1 VDRQVAVILVA
12 AEAVVVIKSIGDPP
26 VVDFGLAKDWV
37 DPPMP
42 APVAMI
48 SSKLLKDKTSNF
60 VLKYENEVSKA
71 YQAWKVAEANL
82 ATARDMQHE
91 IEKILK

>member
-1 VDRQVAVILVA
+1 MDRQVAVILVV
-12 AEAVVVIKSIGDPP
+12 AEEEAVIKSIDGPP
-26 VVDFGLAKDWV
+26 VDFGLAKDWV
-37 DPPMP
+37 DTLPP

-82 ATARDMQHE
+82 ATAREMQHE
-91 IEKILK
+91 INKILE